1 MTHKTSHVVC
11 NLAKWK
17 SITPTFCLIFIFL
30 LSLSFFLSKE
40 LFRRKRW
47 RLVSVQLSNK
57 FGYSP
62 WCTVYFVLVLHNHNS
77 LSLGRNDPSF
87 PVSCCT
93 FQSIYLS
100 NALYFSSPTESF
112 LSIHVYF
119 PSAVPISTQSI
130 YLLIYLSNALSFSSS
145 TESFLSI
152 HISFPSAVPISTQSI
167 YLLIFLSN
175 ALSFSSLTE
184 SFLSICVVSVS
195 FYFGRANIRNESKQK
210 SAKNLT
216 GNFFAFHI

>member
-130 YLLIYLSNALSFSSS
+130 YLLIYLSNALSFSS
-145 TESFLSI
+145 
-152 HISFPSAVPISTQSI
+152 P
-167 YLLIFLSN
+167 
-175 ALSFSSLTE
+175 TE